1 MIIFSK
7 FTKTVTIIRWKRK
20 NLKTIE
26 KQSKE
31 FLAETIRS
39 ISEISKI
46 NLQKILAVF
55 ETVEYDKNTQI
66 IKEGE
71 ISSYVYFVTK
81 GIVKIYYHSS
91 GKELIDWFA
100 EEGTFIGNLYSHIMQ
115 KPGLIFMNR

>member
-1 MIIFSK
+1 MEK
-7 FTKTVTIIRWKRK
+7 K

-26 KQSKE
+26 KQPKE